1 MSTIESFLLTKSNS
15 LPSEI
20 KNVSAQLIQ
29 TLTDQALSNRTF
41 WDKSADVPKDIL
53 NTTSI
58 DSFSTDRSII
68 SKTKELIS
76 ESVEDTLDKS
86 KLTILSD
93 ISTTTNNIIKTSVPE
108 VTLSKPE
115 VLEDSGLGTAEHVVI
130 GACIL
135 VVFLACVAIILRI
148 VMPYIRPKLKQK
160 KDLLDKL
167 DEKSSGSSG
176 GFTNFGT
183 ETDSHSSGSESN
195 PSQDWS
201 EVSSDQTRSTD
212 ADEKPEDMARHYGQ
226 LRRHPNL
233 DEDFRGSSSSLPTY
247 LPAKKEIVSKSNKSS
262 PMPARRLNDD
272 LVSVISTHSLEPLHM
287 EDSYRNRWDDQWD
300 PYCSLPRGNLSH
312 HSHPSESR
320 LSLSSKSTT
329 SVQSNARFPTP
340 SREQVHKIQLDKERR
355 YPSKPHEEPRKEKN
369 VRMLMPNNR

>member
-1 MSTIESFLLTKSNS
+1 MSTIDSFLLTKSNS

-135 VVFLACVAIILRI
+135 VVVLACVAIILRI
-148 VMPYIRPKLKQK
+148 VMPFIRPKLKQK

-167 DEKSSGSSG
+167 DEKS
-176 GFTNFGT
+176 
-183 ETDSHSSGSESN
+183 
-195 PSQDWS
+195 
-201 EVSSDQTRSTD
+201 R
-212 ADEKPEDMARHYGQ
+212 
-226 LRRHPNL
+226 
-233 DEDFRGSSSSLPTY
+233 
-247 LPAKKEIVSKSNKSS
+247 
-262 PMPARRLNDD
+262 
-272 LVSVISTHSLEPLHM
+272 
-287 EDSYRNRWDDQWD
+287 
-300 PYCSLPRGNLSH
+300 
-312 HSHPSESR
+312 
-320 LSLSSKSTT
+320 
-329 SVQSNARFPTP
+329 
-340 SREQVHKIQLDKERR
+340 
-355 YPSKPHEEPRKEKN
+355 
-369 VRMLMPNNR
+369 